1 MGGVDRHDKIL
12 KYYSLSRKSM
22 KWYKKYSF
30 HIFEIC
36 VFNASCL
43 YRKQDANKNVREL
56 KFREMLIDEILNYTG
71 PHPAA
76 NTRAKP
82 TRIRRS
88 AEPFPRL
95 TERHFLSFL
104 PKTAVEAAKNIKN
117 FRVYSMC
124 PTTATA
130 GMKQKRTVTP
140 YWCEECGL
148 AFCVD
153 PCFKK
158 FHTQLYA

>member
-1 MGGVDRHDKIL
+1 MGGVDRHDQIL

-22 KWYKKYSF
+22 KRYKKYFF
-30 HIFEIC
+30 HIFDIC
-36 VFNASCL
+36 VFNASYL
-43 YRKQDANKNVREL
+43 YRKQDANKNVLEL
-56 KFREMLIDEILNYTG
+56 KFREMLIDEILDYTG
-71 PHPAA
+71 PQPAA

-82 TRIRRS
+82 TPIRRS

-95 TERHFLSFL
+95 TERRFLSFL
-104 PKTAVEAAKNIKN
+104 PKTAVEDNKNIKN
-117 FRVYSMC
+117 FRVCSMC
-124 PTTATA
+124 PSSATA
-130 GMKQKRTVTP
+130 AMKRKRTVTP

-153 PCFKK
+153 PRFKK